1 MTDNLPWFRFYSEVA
16 TDIKFN
22 VAARLAGVSKLEI
35 IGAWT
40 LLLCAANA
48 SPVRGALYVTLHD
61 RYSNGDVTELL
72 RCSNDQTENIINALV
87 KLDMLEDND
96 GEISIKNWGKR
107 QFLSDN
113 SAKRVQKHRENV
125 TRPLHDRYK
134 TVTVTPPESDTDTES
149 DTELNN
155 NNNSDFRKFFDTYL
169 EEMHLAETQVYPQKA
184 VDAFDRMQKLGATPD
199 DMRQAIREMLASK
212 YTITS
217 PQSVVNWT
225 SNIMSRRLAAKPP
238 SGNGNG
244 RSRNEPPNYQEL
256 PDL

>member
-22 VAARLAGVSKLEI
+22 VAARFAGVSKLEI

-72 RCSNDQTENIINALV
+72 RCSNDQTEKIINALV

-125 TRPLHDRYK
+125 TRPLQDRYNA
-134 TVTVTPPESDTDTES
+134 VTVTPPESDTDTES

-155 NNNSDFRKFFDTYL
+155 NNSDFHKFFDTYL
-169 EEMHLAETQVYPQKA
+169 EEMHLSETQVHPQKA
-184 VDAFDRMQKLGATPD
+184 VDAFGRMQKLGATPD

-212 YTITS
+212 YTIAS

-225 SNIMSRRLAAKPP
+225 SNIMSRRLAARPP
-238 SGNGNG
+238 NGIG
-244 RSRNEPPNYQEL
+244 RKSHQIEPPDYQEL